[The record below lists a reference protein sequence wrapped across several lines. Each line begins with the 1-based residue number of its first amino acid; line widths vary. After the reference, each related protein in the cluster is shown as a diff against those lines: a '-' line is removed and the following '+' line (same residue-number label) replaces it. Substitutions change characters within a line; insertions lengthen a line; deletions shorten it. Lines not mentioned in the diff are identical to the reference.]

1 MYDIDPRRQQ
11 RLRILFATVLGGV
24 GLAAIAVL
32 FVVAS
37 FPTPF
42 WLWAIFAVAFVALE
56 WNAVEVNDRLFASP
70 TVMVL
75 MTAAVIFGKDTA
87 VLGVALMTA
96 TGLITAEDVRL
107 RRWFQPIANGGQ
119 FVISAVMSVSVLAFL
134 LPTEITVPSLWRVA
148 VAAAL
153 AAVVHSMVNLS
164 IVSTVVR
171 AVYGH
176 REVRPWSKYG
186 AVVVPMLGM
195 GFLGGLLGAAYHL
208 VGSATLPLIFIVFFV
223 GRMTFASYAQ
233 LREAQES
240 TLRGFIKALE
250 AKDLYTRGH
259 TERVAYFAD
268 LIGRAMGFNGTR
280 LERLRWAALIHDV
293 GKLAVPRDIIRKKA
307 RLTSEEWSQMQ
318 AHTHLVEDLLAEVDF
333 LQPMVAIASNH
344 HTHFDGNG
352 YHGSHHI
359 GSAEPPLEARI
370 LSVADS
376 FDAMTSTRSYRV
388 ALTQDYAFSELRH
401 HAGSQ
406 FDPEVVEAFV
416 EILERRGER
425 YGSPDV
431 ASEEE
436 ARRRAER
443 GVGLPPERVAQADL
457 EGTIFDA

>member
-1 MYDIDPRRQQ
+1 MFDIDPRRQL
-11 RLRILFATVLGGV
+11 RLKTLFAAVLGGTSVLLVV
-24 GLAAIAVL
+24 GLFALAE
-32 FVVAS
+32 
-37 FPTPF
+37 FPDEL
-42 WLWAIFAVAFVALE
+42 WLWAVFAGAFVFFE
-56 WNAVEVNDRLFASP
+56 WNAVEVNDRLIASP
-70 TVMVL
+70 TVMV
-75 MTAAVIFGKDTA
+75 MTTAAVIFGRETA
-87 VLGVALMTA
+87 ILGLA
-96 TGLITAEDVRL
+96 TMAAIGPLTPADVRD
-107 RRWFQPIANGGQ
+107 RRWFQPIANSGQ
-119 FVISAVMSVSVLAFL
+119 LVISAVTSASVLVLL
-134 LPTEITVPSLWRVA
+134 LPEVVDRSTLWRVA
-148 VAAAL
+148 LAAAI
-153 AAVVHSMVNLS
+153 AAVVHSLVNLS
-164 IVSTVVR
+164 IVSFVVR
-171 AVYGH
+171 SVFGH
-176 REVRPWSKYG
+176 REVRPWSKYV
-186 AVVVPMLGM
+186 AVVTPMLGM

-208 VGSATLPLIFIVFFV
+208 VGPATLPLIFVVFFV

-307 RLTSEEWSQMQ
+307 RLSTEEWSQMQ

-352 YHGSHHI
+352 YHGSHHV
-359 GSAEPPLEARI
+359 GEGEPPLEARI

-388 ALTQDYAFSELRH
+388 ALTQEYAFSELRH

-406 FDPEVVEAFV
+406 FDPEVVEAFIAV
-416 EILERRGER
+416 IEKRGER

-431 ASEEE
+431 NSEEE
-436 ARRRAER
+436 ARRRAEH
-443 GVGLPPERVAQADL
+443 GVGSSPSEVASSDHGAL
-457 EGTIFDA
+457 FFDG